1 MAASAYQT
9 RRARHRREQMHR
21 RVPGCGPFEGV
32 AVQNAL
38 SRSLRGSAPAG
49 NAPGSR
55 LGMTKHECRVEL
67 ITTGEIR
74 APFPTTVV
82 LFVFAEASWIRSIH
96 RDEFRLTRKDNPSRM
111 RCVLRRTISAAT

>member
-1 MAASAYQT
+1 MAVSAYQT
-9 RRARHRREQMHR
+9 RRAHHRREERHRRIA
-21 RVPGCGPFEGV
+21 GCALFEGV
-32 AVQNAL
+32 AVQTGL
-38 SRSLRGSAPAG
+38 SRSLGDSARAVTAPAS
-49 NAPGSR
+49 PR
-55 LGMTKHECRVEL
+55 GMTKHECRVEL

-74 APFPTTVV
+74 APFRTTAV